1 MERLLLSCSKSKST
15 GYTSRKLIGF
25 KRESDYKQCIEELA
39 KYGIRPVKSIQ
50 KSRVI
55 CCHLDSRRTEQLKSL
70 SKHPNVNFVEPDF
83 KIHAHILQ
91 PVKRSKKSVRNK
103 SAPYLRKRLRTKS
116 VTISGRTKSSD
127 STTTPWNLSQIGA
140 NKVWSTTRGKG
151 AGIAIIDTG
160 IAKHSDLKV
169 TGGVNTMGGSSYYDD
184 NGHGTHVAGIA
195 AGTGSY
201 KRPGVAPRASLYAVK
216 ALDAN
221 GAGYVSDIIKGID
234 WCISKN
240 IPIINM
246 SLGLEGETSSAL
258 KEAVQRAR
266 KNGILIV
273 ASAGNNGT
281 MGGRIDQPA
290 RYTDALAVAAS
301 TRYGKI
307 ANYSSRGYGIDVTAP
322 GSYIKST
329 WPGGS
334 YKSLSGTSMASPH
347 VAGGAALLKS
357 LHPSITPYGIA
368 QRLRNT
374 TKKLSSYAKRTQGY
388 GLIQLADAMA
398 VSEDTTA
405 ASSRVRSAKT
415 KSSAARKTAVA
426 AGKQRQVR
434 GGKR

>member
-1 MERLLLSCSKSKST
+1 MPNVERLLLSCSKSKST

-50 KSRVI
+50 KARVI
-55 CCHLDSRRTEQLKSL
+55 CCHLDSRRTEKLRSL
-70 SKHPNVNFVEPDF
+70 AQHPNVNFVEPDF
-83 KIHAHILQ
+83 KVHAHGFV
-91 PVKRSKKSVRNK
+91 PGNSKKKARHDQA
-103 SAPYLRKRLRTKS
+103 APYMRKQVRTKS
-116 VTISGRTKSSD
+116 VKVKARSS
-127 STTTPWNLSQIGA
+127 SSNSSTTPWNLSQIGA
-140 NKVWSTTRGKG
+140 TKVWSTARGKG

-160 IAKHSDLKV
+160 IAKHSDLRV
-169 TGGVNTMGGSSYYDD
+169 TGGTNTMGGSSYWDD

-201 KRPGVAPRASLYAVK
+201 KRPGVAPRASLYAIK

-234 WCISKN
+234 WCIKKN

-273 ASAGNNGT
+273 ASAGNSGT
-281 MGGRIDQPA
+281 TNGRIDQPA

-301 TRYGKI
+301 TRGGKI

-329 WPGGS
+329 WPGGG
-334 YKSLSGTSMASPH
+334 YKTLSGTSMASPH

-357 LHPSITPYGIA
+357 LHPSITPNGIA

-374 TKKLSSYAKRTQGY
+374 TKKISSYGKRSQGY
-388 GLIQLADAMA
+388 GLIQLAEAA
-398 VSEDTTA
+398 VSSDYA
-405 ASSRVRSAKT
+405 ASASART
-415 KSSAARKTAVA
+415 RAAAAKGSNRGTRERRRK
-426 AGKQRQVR
+426 
-434 GGKR
+434 